1 MTESEV
7 KKKKIER
14 RKIIFQRERGRQ
26 KELQKIVYRKYIGSG
41 QVPCGQSYEGS
52 TIVIY
57 DSRVVPDQKIPH
69 ITTLDS

>member
-1 MTESEV
+1 M
-7 KKKKIER
+7 KKKKKER
-14 RKIIFQRERGRQ
+14 RKIIFQREREGERGRE

-52 TIVIY
+52 MIVIY